1 MNLLSDSLLES
12 PVALLM
18 NLDDIIHEPSVDE
31 VPASGTFPFHPDGHD
46 VVLLVDLATLRIGH
60 LEVDGP
66 LLPVEVAHQEHV
78 EGLDFL
84 QGAQLHVLVARLV
97 LRDRKVAVGSVT
109 IDFLILVYL

>member
-1 MNLLSDSLLES
+1 
-12 PVALLM
+12 M

-46 VVLLVDLATLRIGH
+46 VVLLVDLATLCIGH

-78 EGLDFL
+78 EGLDFF